1 MRSVGPQME
10 RGAELAEERVRER
23 VHELGPRPAA
33 LLLRRLLGVGVG
45 VGVGVRVRVRVKC

>member
-1 MRSVGPQME
+1 ME

-33 LLLRRLLGVGVG
+33 LLLRRLLGVAVG
-45 VGVGVRVRVRVKC
+45 VGVGVRVRVRVSVRVKC